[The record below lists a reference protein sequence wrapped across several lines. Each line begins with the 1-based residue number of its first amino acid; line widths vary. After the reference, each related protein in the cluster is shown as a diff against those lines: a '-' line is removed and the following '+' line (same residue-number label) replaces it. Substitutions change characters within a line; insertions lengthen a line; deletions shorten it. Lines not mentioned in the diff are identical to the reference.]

1 MAQRTEATNAI
12 LRRLD
17 RFEAELSE
25 RLIALN
31 RPYPGSS
38 NEGDRLPAEHLTARC
53 GLLRIVV
60 VTAVASTT
68 FTIGTVVA
76 LKLLGCL

>member
-25 RLIALN
+25 RLVGLT
-31 RPYPGSS
+31 RTYSGSS
-38 NEGDRLPAEHLTARC
+38 NEGDGLPAEHLMARC
-53 GLLRIVV
+53 GLLPLVV

-76 LKLLGCL
+76 LKLLECL

>member
-1 MAQRTEATNAI
+1 MAQRTEATNTL

-25 RLIALN
+25 RLVGLN
-31 RPYPGSS
+31 RTYSGRL
-38 NEGDRLPAEHLTARC
+38 NDGDGLPAEHFMPRRS
-53 GLLRIVV
+53 LLPLVV
-60 VTAVASTT
+60 ITAVASTT